1 MLAVGAQGD
10 GAVAR
15 ADLDQDPP
23 DDAVE
28 DGGHDRNGEA
38 DAERS
43 QRPGVEQAID
53 AQVDDRGRGDEDH
66 DPFQR
71 GGEILRLAVV
81 EVVVVVGRPGGDGQ
95 RDQGDDGGHQVD
107 HRFGGVRQQAHRAGD
122 RPGAALEQHRQHR
135 GHDGQPGVFPQVRR
149 GFGRS
154 VAGFHGDHCLLCARV
169 RPAEAC
175 RLTITRVA
183 RNLHVARTY
192 TLSLRRA
199 PGDFLARRRM
209 PPLVMVYHTHRIPS
223 SSSLT

>member
-95 RDQGDDGGHQVD
+95 RDQGDDGGHQV
-107 HRFGGVRQQAHRAGD
+107 GVRPRY
-122 RPGAALEQHRQHR
+122 
-135 GHDGQPGVFPQVRR
+135 V
-149 GFGRS
+149 
-154 VAGFHGDHCLLCARV
+154 
-169 RPAEAC
+169 
-175 RLTITRVA
+175 
-183 RNLHVARTY
+183 
-192 TLSLRRA
+192 
-199 PGDFLARRRM
+199 
-209 PPLVMVYHTHRIPS
+209 
-223 SSSLT
+223 